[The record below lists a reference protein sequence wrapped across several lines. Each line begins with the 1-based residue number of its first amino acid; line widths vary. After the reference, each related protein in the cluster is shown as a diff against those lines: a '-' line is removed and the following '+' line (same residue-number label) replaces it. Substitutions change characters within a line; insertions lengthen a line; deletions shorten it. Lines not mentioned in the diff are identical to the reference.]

1 MYIYVFFTNTTF
13 SFRRLLLMI
22 ACTENCKYQKNG
34 ECTCE
39 QTTSNKKNSSNS
51 NCAYFE
57 QE

>member
-1 MYIYVFFTNTTF
+1 
-13 SFRRLLLMI
+13 MI

-39 QTTSNKKNSSNS
+39 QTTSNKKNSSNNS